1 MKSKVFNNLVDCL
14 SLRNG
19 NVTPKESAS
28 PEFIFPEANTAKS
41 GLFDTKSIDETFL
54 SIIGCVDHAPSM
66 FLTFAGFIA
75 KYKTETFGF
84 TYSAD
89 STRSRVAGL
98 IDRDYNPDG
107 AKLSIIRVTLRL
119 RDYFEAAIAGED
131 LSALEGTQ
139 LMQDFISICEIMA
152 KKNGH
157 DLVAIAE
164 SIIADQMAAVDQSVP
179 SESHGKK
186 TASEIWA

>member
-14 SLRNG
+14 SSQNG
-19 NVTPKESAS
+19 YVTPKETS
-28 PEFIFPEANTAKS
+28 PEFIFPEHNADKS
-41 GLFDTKSIDETFL
+41 GLFDTTSIDEVFL

-75 KYKTETFGF
+75 RYKTETFGF

-89 STRSRVAGL
+89 STRSRVASV

-131 LSALEGTQ
+131 LSAIEGTQ
-139 LMQDFISICEIMA
+139 LMQDFISICEVMA
-152 KKNGH
+152 AKNGH
-157 DLVAIAE
+157 NLVAIAE
-164 SIIADQMAAVDQSVP
+164 SIIADQMRAVDQSVP
-179 SESHGKK
+179 SESNGKK
-186 TASEIWA
+186 TASEIWS